1 MPPPPLE
8 SFDLAHPGGVTRH
21 LVGSGALEAA
31 AGALAAELAGRDLFA
46 LSSRPILDLHG
57 DRLERFLAAGER
69 QRILEVPD
77 GEAAKTVAQADRVW
91 RELSRSGGRRDS
103 RIVAFGGGS
112 VGDLA
117 GFVAG
122 AFLRGVGWLQLPT
135 TLLAQVDAS
144 IGGKT
149 AVDLP
154 EAKNAVGLFHHP
166 VAVVADTDLLA
177 TLPRV
182 ERRSGLV
189 EAIKTAALL
198 APDLLDRIERDL
210 ERLLDGDPEVL
221 APVVAA
227 TAKAKADL
235 VASDPDESG
244 PRRLLNFG
252 HTLGHAIEAELGYGS
267 IAHGDAVAHGI
278 RFALRLSVRE
288 GGRSGVRAPPRRPAR
303 PSRRAAP
310 AVSRGRRPAA
320 PGGPGQEGHGGGR
333 GLGGGAGTGAGR
345 GGLGV
350 GSGSAPR
357 GPGELARFPGP
368 RLSIIPA
375 SCPESCTAS
384 TCGLSCSSCSWS
396 SERCRSP
403 SRRRC

>member
-21 LVGSGALEAA
+21 LVGAGALEAA

-288 GGRSGVRAPPRRPAR
+288 GGDPEFARR
-303 PSRRAAP
+303 
-310 AVSRGRRPAA
+310 
-320 PGGPGQEGHGGGR
+320 
-333 GLGGGAGTGAGR
+333 LGGLLDRLGVPPLPSLGADALLRRVGRDKKATAAGVAWVVARGPGR
-345 GGLGV
+345 GGVVSGLAREALRADLESWLG
-350 GSGSAPR
+350 SR
-357 GPGELARFPGP
+357 GPDSL
-368 RLSIIPA
+368 
-375 SCPESCTAS
+375 
-384 TCGLSCSSCSWS
+384 
-396 SERCRSP
+396 
-403 SRRRC
+403 